1 MYTAVS
7 DSESS
12 KLNEFVTNSLCG
24 VLKVCTRAP
33 APWNQWNMWKSATA
47 TVQLENPQSFV
58 VTEVGI
64 ISRCK
69 TFGV

>member
-12 KLNEFVTNSLCG
+12 KMNEFVTNSLCW

-47 TVQLENPQSFV
+47 TVAAWKSSQFRRHR
-58 VTEVGI
+58 
-64 ISRCK
+64 SRNY
-69 TFGV
+69 FSL